1 MKLFVFL
8 ALLLLSSSLN
18 KEEPKQLAT
27 TNINL
32 LELLEKVKEIS
43 NQLAQES
50 LLELPQEYIQ
60 ESPVQNAEEA
70 KDPTKS
76 N

>member
-1 MKLFVFL
+1 MKLFL
-8 ALLLLSSSLN
+8 LLTILLLSSSLN
-18 KEEPKQLAT
+18 KEEPKQLT
-27 TNINL
+27 TTSLNL

-50 LLELPQEYIQ
+50 LLELPPEYIQ
-60 ESPVQNAEEA
+60 ESSVQNAGES
-70 KDPTKS
+70 KDP